1 MGGLVMGGADGAQL
15 GTFDLVN
22 LSGLLRVCD
31 VELVLLDGNGPKAA
45 VHSVVHDEALFCTI
59 KTGFTGRGRFML
71 PLDWCLIGCIHRTEE
86 SASWGHGAPLSNGS
100 LMTLTPEGI
109 SEFVLSADSWVTL
122 VMVPFKRLRQKFSEL
137 HLGDIASP
145 GQATAHLHLP
155 ADHPLCHYYAGLEAR
170 ISAGYAA
177 MQGLSLDEVL
187 EQHVRCI
194 VDSGHYDR
202 AVSGRG
208 RRTHY
213 MILRR
218 AEEFMRMNLRHNI
231 YMNEICD
238 AAGVSERALRYAFD
252 DLLGISPNRYLSM
265 LRLCAACRGLSS
277 ADAGRKSVKAIA
289 LSCGLWDLSRFAENY
304 RRVFGELPRDTLMR
318 RSGVQES
325 V

>member
-15 GTFDLVN
+15 CTFDLVN
-22 LSGLLRVCD
+22 LSGLLRVCE
-31 VELVLLDGNGPKAA
+31 VELVLLDGNGPRAA

-71 PLDWCLIGCIHRTEE
+71 PLDWCLIGCIHRTNE
-86 SASWGHGAPLSNGS
+86 ATSWCHGAPLSNGS

-109 SEFVLSADSWVTL
+109 SEFVLSADSAVTL

-137 HLGDIASP
+137 HLGDIAAP
-145 GQATAHLHLP
+145 GLATAHLHLP
-155 ADHPLCHYYAGLEAR
+155 TDHPLCGYYNELETRIAG
-170 ISAGYAA
+170 GYSA

-187 EQHVRCI
+187 EHHVRCI
-194 VDSGHYDR
+194 VDAGHYDR

-318 RSGVQES
+318 RSGVQETA
-325 V
+325 